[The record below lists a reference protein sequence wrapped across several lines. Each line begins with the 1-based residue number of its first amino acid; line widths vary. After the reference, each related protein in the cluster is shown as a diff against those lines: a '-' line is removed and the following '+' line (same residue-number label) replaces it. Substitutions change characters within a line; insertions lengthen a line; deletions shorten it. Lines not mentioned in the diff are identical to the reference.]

1 MYIREF
7 PLGRRKQPC
16 QKSALSVQPFRYN
29 TGLWHTRTQTPGKGE
44 GRQLIPLYSIASSR
58 CTFVELS
65 IPTSFRFV
73 FIVTGI
79 SKISF

>member
-1 MYIREF
+1 MPKISFIR
-7 PLGRRKQPC
+7 PAVSIQYRLV
-16 QKSALSVQPFRYN
+16 AHTDTD
-29 TGLWHTRTQTPGKGE
+29 TGQGE

-73 FIVTGI
+73 FIVTDI